1 MSAIQPQPPN
11 TQPPWLDQYKA
22 YLEDLGNVGTR
33 YTTSNGFHLSVVTA
47 LLGVLAL
54 TKAGDVFE
62 GSKAYLG
69 MSVSGFAVLVCL
81 IWSRSV
87 ASYRKLFGIKFTIL
101 REMEEQ
107 GRLFPVYRRED
118 ELRGK
123 TSLLES
129 DRLIPP
135 LLALPFLVTLIGL
148 TWRIFK

>member
-1 MSAIQPQPPN
+1 MSAIQPQPPH

-47 LLGVLAL
+47 LLGV
-54 TKAGDVFE
+54 
-62 GSKAYLG
+62 
-69 MSVSGFAVLVCL
+69 SVSGFAVLVCL

-101 REMEEQ
+101 REMEER
-107 GRLFPVYRRED
+107 GRLFPIYRRED

-129 DRLIPP
+129 DRLIPL
-135 LLALPFLVTLIGL
+135 LLALPFLVTLICL